1 MTQNAWQY
9 PGIEQTENGCKK
21 CTKGIITYETLGR
34 LYRVPCDVCNKE
46 QREIYDKKNHCDDE

>member
-21 CTKGIITYETLGR
+21 CTKGFITYETLGR
-34 LYRVPCDVCNKE
+34 LYRVPCDECNKE
-46 QREIYDKKNHCDDE
+46 LREIYDKKNHCTDE